1 LKFRQSLK
9 SRDLAE
15 NQIPKVAI
23 LGAGNGGLAATVDLT
38 IRGFSVSLW
47 SRRIE
52 TLLPIQTRGGI
63 EYSGVFGEGL
73 IEPTLVTDD
82 LGEVLIEAE
91 LVIIMLPT
99 SAHFEIGQSLAPLI
113 TKEQTLFLAPGHT
126 LTILPAALHAG
137 GVISP
142 EFCEVGT
149 LPYICRRDENASVS
163 ISKCSD
169 YLPFAAFPVNR
180 VDKMFS
186 LVQQVFPK
194 IHAMAS
200 PLMTVFTYMNAIHH
214 PPATICNAGRIENTD
229 GNFYHYFEG
238 ITPSVGRLIDY
249 FDTERRTVAMTL
261 GVETKTFVDHFHKMG
276 YTTDEARNTRLAY
289 EAFHQSIPDRFIKAP
304 KSLDHRFLDEDIP
317 YGLVLLSE
325 LGRLAG
331 IKTPSIDAMI
341 HLAEVCTGKPY
352 RNEGL
357 TLERLGLKD
366 KNVDDLKHI
375 LNNGF

>member
-1 LKFRQSLK
+1 MKFRQSLK

-249 FDTERRTVAMTL
+249 FDTERRAVAIAL

>member
-1 LKFRQSLK
+1 MKFRQSLK

-229 GNFYHYFEG
+229 GNYFHYFEG
-238 ITPSVGRLIDY
+238 ISPSVGRLIDY
-249 FDTERRTVAMTL
+249 LDSERRKVAMAL
-261 GVETKTFVDHFHKMG
+261 EVETKTFVEHFHQMG

>member
-1 LKFRQSLK
+1 MKFRQSLK

-200 PLMTVFTYMNAIHH
+200 PLVTVFTYMNAIHH

-229 GNFYHYFEG
+229 GNFCHYFEG
-238 ITPSVGRLIDY
+238 ISPSVGRLIDY
-249 FDTERRTVAMTL
+249 LDSERRKVAMAL
-261 GVETKTFVDHFHKMG
+261 EVETKTFVEHFHQMG

>member
-1 LKFRQSLK
+1 
-9 SRDLAE
+9 LAD
-15 NQIPKVAI
+15 NQTSNVAI

-38 IRGFSVSLW
+38 IRGFSVGLW

-52 TLLPIQTRGGI
+52 TLRPIQNRGGI
-63 EYSGVFGEGL
+63 EYSGVFGEGF
-73 IEPTLVTDD
+73 IEPTLVTKD
-82 LGEVLIEAE
+82 LGEVLFEAE

-99 SAHFEIGQSLAPLI
+99 SAHFEIGESLAPFL
-113 TKEQTLFLAPGHT
+113 TKEQTVLLAPGHT

-149 LPYICRRDENASVS
+149 LPYICRKDEYAHVK

-169 YLPFAAFPVNR
+169 YLPFAAFPINR
-180 VDKMFS
+180 TDEMFS
-186 LVQQVFPK
+186 LVQKVFPK
-194 IHAMAS
+194 IHALAS
-200 PLMTVFTYMNAIHH
+200 PLGTVFTYMNAIHH

-229 GNFYHYFEG
+229 GDFFHYFEG
-238 ITPSVGRLIDY
+238 ITPSVGHLIDY
-249 FDTERRTVAMTL
+249 FDTERRAVAMAL
-261 GVETKTFVDHFHKMG
+261 GVETKTFVDHFYKMG
-276 YTTDEARNTRLAY
+276 YTTDEARETGLAY
-289 EAFHQSIPDRFIKAP
+289 EAFHQSVPDRFIKAP

-325 LGRLAG
+325 LGSLAG

-352 RNEGL
+352 SIEGL

-366 KNVDDLKHI
+366 KNVDDLNHI

>member
-1 LKFRQSLK
+1 MKFRQSLK

-82 LGEVLIEAE
+82 LGEVLFEAE

-194 IHAMAS
+194 IHAMES

-229 GNFYHYFEG
+229 GNFFHYFEG
-238 ITPSVGRLIDY
+238 ISPSVGRLIDY
-249 FDTERRTVAMTL
+249 LDSERRKVAMAL
-261 GVETKTFVDHFHKMG
+261 EVETKTFVDHFHKMG

-352 RNEGL
+352 SIEGL

>member
-1 LKFRQSLK
+1 MKFRQSRK
-9 SRDLAE
+9 SRDLAD
-15 NQIPKVAI
+15 NQIHNVAI

-38 IRGFSVSLW
+38 IRGFSVGLW

-52 TLLPIQTRGGI
+52 TLRPIQNRGGI
-63 EYSGVFGEGL
+63 EYSGVFGEGF
-73 IEPTLVTDD
+73 IEPTLVTKD
-82 LGEVLIEAE
+82 LGEVLFEAE

-99 SAHFEIGQSLAPLI
+99 SAHFEIGESLAPFL
-113 TKEQTLFLAPGHT
+113 TKEQTVLLAPGHT

-149 LPYICRRDENASVS
+149 LPYICRKDEYAHVK

-169 YLPFAAFPVNR
+169 YLPFAAFPINR
-180 VDKMFS
+180 TDEMFS
-186 LVQQVFPK
+186 LVQKVFPK
-194 IHAMAS
+194 IHALAS
-200 PLMTVFTYMNAIHH
+200 PLGTVFTYMNAIHH

-229 GNFYHYFEG
+229 GDFFHYFEG
-238 ITPSVGRLIDY
+238 ITPSVGHLIDY
-249 FDTERRTVAMTL
+249 FDTERRAVAMAL
-261 GVETKTFVDHFHKMG
+261 GVETKTFVDHFYKMG
-276 YTTDEARNTRLAY
+276 YTTDEARETGLAY
-289 EAFHQSIPDRFIKAP
+289 EAFHQSVPDRFIKAP

-325 LGRLAG
+325 LGSLAG

-352 RNEGL
+352 SIEGL

>member
-1 LKFRQSLK
+1 MKFRQSLK

-200 PLMTVFTYMNAIHH
+200 PLVTVFTYMNAIHH

-229 GNFYHYFEG
+229 GNFFHYFEG
-238 ITPSVGRLIDY
+238 ISPSVGRLIDY
-249 FDTERRTVAMTL
+249 LDSERRKVAMAL
-261 GVETKTFVDHFHKMG
+261 EVETKTFVEHFHQMG

>member
-1 LKFRQSLK
+1 MKFRQSLK

-229 GNFYHYFEG
+229 GNYFHYFEG
-238 ITPSVGRLIDY
+238 ISPSVGRLIDCL
-249 FDTERRTVAMTL
+249 DSERRKVAMAL
-261 GVETKTFVDHFHKMG
+261 EVETKTFVEHFHQMG

>member
-1 LKFRQSLK
+1 MKYRQSLK
-9 SRDLAE
+9 SRDLAD
-15 NQIPKVAI
+15 NQTSNVAI

-38 IRGFSVSLW
+38 IRGFSVGLW

-52 TLLPIQTRGGI
+52 TLRPIQMRGGI
-63 EYSGVFGEGL
+63 EYSGVFGEGF
-73 IEPTLVTDD
+73 IEPTLVTKD
-82 LGEVLIEAE
+82 LGEVLFEAE

-99 SAHFEIGQSLAPLI
+99 SAHFEIGESLAPFL
-113 TKEQTLFLAPGHT
+113 TKEQTVLLAPGHT

-149 LPYICRRDENASVS
+149 LPYICRKDEYAHVK

-169 YLPFAAFPVNR
+169 YLPFAAFPINR
-180 VDKMFS
+180 TDEMFS
-186 LVQQVFPK
+186 LVQKVFPK
-194 IHAMAS
+194 IHALAS
-200 PLMTVFTYMNAIHH
+200 PLGTVFTYMNAIHH

-229 GNFYHYFEG
+229 GDFFHYFEG
-238 ITPSVGRLIDY
+238 ITPSVGHLIDY
-249 FDTERRTVAMTL
+249 FDTERRAVAMAL
-261 GVETKTFVDHFHKMG
+261 GVETKTFVDHFYKMG
-276 YTTDEARNTRLAY
+276 YTTDEARETGLAY
-289 EAFHQSIPDRFIKAP
+289 EAFHQSVPDRFIKAP

-325 LGRLAG
+325 LGNLAG

-352 RNEGL
+352 SIEGL

>member
-1 LKFRQSLK
+1 MKFRQSLK

-91 LVIIMLPT
+91 LVMIMLPT

-229 GNFYHYFEG
+229 GNFFHYFEG
-238 ITPSVGRLIDY
+238 ISPSVGRLIDY
-249 FDTERRTVAMTL
+249 LDSERRKVAMAL
-261 GVETKTFVDHFHKMG
+261 EVETKTFVEHFHQMG

>member
-1 LKFRQSLK
+1 MKFRQSLK

-200 PLMTVFTYMNAIHH
+200 PLVTVFTYMNAIHH

-229 GNFYHYFEG
+229 GNFFHYFEG
-238 ITPSVGRLIDY
+238 ISPSVGRLIDY
-249 FDTERRTVAMTL
+249 LDSERRKVAMAL
-261 GVETKTFVDHFHKMG
+261 EVETKTFVEHFHQMG
-276 YTTDEARNTRLAY
+276 YTTDEASNTHLAY

>member
-1 LKFRQSLK
+1 MKFRQSRK
-9 SRDLAE
+9 SRDLAD
-15 NQIPKVAI
+15 NQIHNVAN

-38 IRGFSVSLW
+38 IRGFSVGLW

-52 TLLPIQTRGGI
+52 TLRPILMRGGI
-63 EYSGVFGEGL
+63 EYSGVFGEGF
-73 IEPTLVTDD
+73 IEPTLVTKD
-82 LGEVLIEAE
+82 LGEVLFKAE

-99 SAHFEIGQSLAPLI
+99 SAHFEIGESLAPFL
-113 TKEQTLFLAPGHT
+113 TKEQTVLLAPGHT

-149 LPYICRRDENASVS
+149 LPYICRKDEYAHVK

-169 YLPFAAFPVNR
+169 YLPFAAFPINR
-180 VDKMFS
+180 TDEMFS
-186 LVQQVFPK
+186 LVQKVFPK
-194 IHAMAS
+194 IHALAS
-200 PLMTVFTYMNAIHH
+200 PLGTVFTYMNAIHH

-229 GNFYHYFEG
+229 GNFFHYFEG
-238 ITPSVGRLIDY
+238 ISPSVGRLIDY
-249 FDTERRTVAMTL
+249 LDSERRKVAMAL
-261 GVETKTFVDHFHKMG
+261 EVETKTFVEHFHQMG
-276 YTTDEARNTRLAY
+276 YTTDEARNTHLAY

>member
-1 LKFRQSLK
+1 MKFRQSLK

-200 PLMTVFTYMNAIHH
+200 PLVTVFTYMNAIHH

-229 GNFYHYFEG
+229 GNFFHYFEG
-238 ITPSVGRLIDY
+238 ISPSVGRLIDY
-249 FDTERRTVAMTL
+249 LDSERRKVAMAL
-261 GVETKTFVDHFHKMG
+261 EVETKTFVEHFHQMG

-375 LNNGF
+375 LNNGL

>member
-1 LKFRQSLK
+1 LKYRQSLK
-9 SRDLAE
+9 SRDLAD
-15 NQIPKVAI
+15 NQTSNVAI

-38 IRGFSVSLW
+38 IRGFSVGLW

-52 TLLPIQTRGGI
+52 TLRPIQNRGGI
-63 EYSGVFGEGL
+63 EYSGVFGEGF
-73 IEPTLVTDD
+73 IEPTLVTKD
-82 LGEVLIEAE
+82 LGEVLFEAE

-99 SAHFEIGQSLAPLI
+99 SAHFEIGESLAPFL
-113 TKEQTLFLAPGHT
+113 TKEQTVLLAPGHT

-149 LPYICRRDENASVS
+149 LPYICRKDEYAHVK

-169 YLPFAAFPVNR
+169 YLPFAAFPINR
-180 VDKMFS
+180 TDEMFS
-186 LVQQVFPK
+186 LVQKVFPK
-194 IHAMAS
+194 IHALAS
-200 PLMTVFTYMNAIHH
+200 PLGTVFTYMNAIHH

-229 GNFYHYFEG
+229 GDFFHYFEG
-238 ITPSVGRLIDY
+238 ITPSVGHLIDY
-249 FDTERRTVAMTL
+249 FDTERRAVAMAL
-261 GVETKTFVDHFHKMG
+261 GVETKTFVDHFYKMG
-276 YTTDEARNTRLAY
+276 YTTDEARETGLAY
-289 EAFHQSIPDRFIKAP
+289 EAFHQSVPDRFIKAP

-325 LGRLAG
+325 LGSLAG

-352 RNEGL
+352 SIEGL

>member
-1 LKFRQSLK
+1 MKFRQSRK
-9 SRDLAE
+9 SRDLAD
-15 NQIPKVAI
+15 NQIHNVAI

-38 IRGFSVSLW
+38 IRGFSVGLW

-52 TLLPIQTRGGI
+52 TLRPIQMRGGI
-63 EYSGVFGEGL
+63 EYSGVFGEGF
-73 IEPTLVTDD
+73 IEPTLVTKD
-82 LGEVLIEAE
+82 LGEVLFEAE

-99 SAHFEIGQSLAPLI
+99 SAHFEIGESLAPFL
-113 TKEQTLFLAPGHT
+113 TKEQTVLLAPGHT

-149 LPYICRRDENASVS
+149 LPYICRKDEYAHVI

-169 YLPFAAFPVNR
+169 YLPFAAFPINR
-180 VDKMFS
+180 TDEMFS
-186 LVQQVFPK
+186 LVQTVFPK
-194 IHAMAS
+194 IHALAS
-200 PLMTVFTYMNAIHH
+200 PLGTVFTYMNAIHH

-229 GNFYHYFEG
+229 GDFFHYFEG
-238 ITPSVGRLIDY
+238 ITPSVGHLIDY
-249 FDTERRTVAMTL
+249 FDTERRAVAMAL

-276 YTTDEARNTRLAY
+276 YTTDEARETGLAY
-289 EAFHQSIPDRFIKAP
+289 EAFQQSVPNRFIKAP

-331 IKTPSIDAMI
+331 IKTPSINAMI
-341 HLAEVCTGKPY
+341 HLAEVCTGKPFSI
-352 RNEGL
+352 EGL

>member
-1 LKFRQSLK
+1 MKFRQSLK

-238 ITPSVGRLIDY
+238 ISPSVGRLIDY
-249 FDTERRTVAMTL
+249 FDTERRKVAMAL
-261 GVETKTFVDHFHKMG
+261 EVETKTFVEHFHQMG

>member
-1 LKFRQSLK
+1 MKFRQSLK

-149 LPYICRRDENASVS
+149 LPYICRRDENVSVS

-200 PLMTVFTYMNAIHH
+200 PLVTVFTYMNAIHH

-229 GNFYHYFEG
+229 GNFFHYFEG

-249 FDTERRTVAMTL
+249 LDSERRKVAMAL
-261 GVETKTFVDHFHKMG
+261 EVETKTFVEHFHQMG

>member
-1 LKFRQSLK
+1 MA
-9 SRDLAE
+9 D
-15 NQIPKVAI
+15 NQIPNVAI

-99 SAHFEIGQSLAPLI
+99 SAHFEIGQSLASLI

-194 IHAMAS
+194 IHAMES

-238 ITPSVGRLIDY
+238 ITPSVGRLID
-249 FDTERRTVAMTL
+249 
-261 GVETKTFVDHFHKMG
+261 
-276 YTTDEARNTRLAY
+276 
-289 EAFHQSIPDRFIKAP
+289 
-304 KSLDHRFLDEDIP
+304 
-317 YGLVLLSE
+317 
-325 LGRLAG
+325 
-331 IKTPSIDAMI
+331 
-341 HLAEVCTGKPY
+341 
-352 RNEGL
+352 
-357 TLERLGLKD
+357 
-366 KNVDDLKHI
+366 
-375 LNNGF
+375 

>member
-1 LKFRQSLK
+1 MKFRQSLK

-200 PLMTVFTYMNAIHH
+200 PLVTVFTYMNAIHH

-229 GNFYHYFEG
+229 GNFFHYFEG
-238 ITPSVGRLIDY
+238 ISPSVGRLIDY
-249 FDTERRTVAMTL
+249 LDSERRKVAMAL
-261 GVETKTFVDHFHKMG
+261 EVETKTFVEHFHQMG
-276 YTTDEARNTRLAY
+276 YTTDEARDTRLAY

>member
-1 LKFRQSLK
+1 MKFRQSLK

-186 LVQQVFPK
+186 LIQQVFPK

-200 PLMTVFTYMNAIHH
+200 PLVTVFTYMNAIHH

-229 GNFYHYFEG
+229 GNFFHYFEG
-238 ITPSVGRLIDY
+238 ISPSVGRLIDY
-249 FDTERRTVAMTL
+249 LDSERRKVAMAL
-261 GVETKTFVDHFHKMG
+261 EVETKTFVEHFHQMG

>member
-1 LKFRQSLK
+1 LKYRQSLK
-9 SRDLAE
+9 SRDLAD
-15 NQIPKVAI
+15 NQTSNVAI

-38 IRGFSVSLW
+38 IRGFSVGLW

-52 TLLPIQTRGGI
+52 TLRQIQNRGGI
-63 EYSGVFGEGL
+63 EYSGVFGEGF
-73 IEPTLVTDD
+73 IEPTLVTKD
-82 LGEVLIEAE
+82 LGEVLFEAE

-99 SAHFEIGQSLAPLI
+99 SAHFEIGESLAPFL
-113 TKEQTLFLAPGHT
+113 TKEQTVLLAPGHT

-149 LPYICRRDENASVS
+149 LPYICRKDEYAHVK

-169 YLPFAAFPVNR
+169 YLPFAAFPINR
-180 VDKMFS
+180 TDEMFS
-186 LVQQVFPK
+186 LVQKVFPK
-194 IHAMAS
+194 IHALAS
-200 PLMTVFTYMNAIHH
+200 PLGTVFTYMNAIHH

-229 GNFYHYFEG
+229 GDFFHYFEG
-238 ITPSVGRLIDY
+238 ITPSVGHLIDY
-249 FDTERRTVAMTL
+249 FDTERRAVAMAL
-261 GVETKTFVDHFHKMG
+261 GVETKTFVDHFYKMG
-276 YTTDEARNTRLAY
+276 YTTDEARETGLAY
-289 EAFHQSIPDRFIKAP
+289 EAFHQSVPDRFIKAP

-325 LGRLAG
+325 LGSLAG

-352 RNEGL
+352 SIEGL

-366 KNVDDLKHI
+366 KNVDDLNHI

>member
-200 PLMTVFTYMNAIHH
+200 PLVTVFTYMNAIHH

-229 GNFYHYFEG
+229 GNFFHYFEG
-238 ITPSVGRLIDY
+238 ISPSVGRLIDY
-249 FDTERRTVAMTL
+249 LDSERRKVAMAL
-261 GVETKTFVDHFHKMG
+261 EVETKTFVEHFHQMG

>member
-1 LKFRQSLK
+1 LKYRQSLK
-9 SRDLAE
+9 SRDLAD
-15 NQIPKVAI
+15 NQTSNVAI

-38 IRGFSVSLW
+38 IRGFSVGLW

-52 TLLPIQTRGGI
+52 TLRPIQNRGGI
-63 EYSGVFGEGL
+63 EYSGVFGEGF
-73 IEPTLVTDD
+73 IEPTLVTKD
-82 LGEVLIEAE
+82 LGEVLFEAE

-99 SAHFEIGQSLAPLI
+99 SAHFEIGESLAPFL
-113 TKEQTLFLAPGHT
+113 TKEQTVLLAPGHT

-149 LPYICRRDENASVS
+149 LPYICRKDEYAHVK

-169 YLPFAAFPVNR
+169 YLPFAAFPINR
-180 VDKMFS
+180 TDEMFS
-186 LVQQVFPK
+186 LVQKVFPK
-194 IHAMAS
+194 IHALAS
-200 PLMTVFTYMNAIHH
+200 PLGTVFTYMNAIHH

-229 GNFYHYFEG
+229 GDFFHYFEG
-238 ITPSVGRLIDY
+238 ITPSVGHLIDY
-249 FDTERRTVAMTL
+249 FDTERRAVAMAL
-261 GVETKTFVDHFHKMG
+261 GVETKTFVDHFYKMG
-276 YTTDEARNTRLAY
+276 YTTDEARETGLAY
-289 EAFHQSIPDRFIKAP
+289 EAFHQSVPDRFIKAP

-325 LGRLAG
+325 LGSLAG

-352 RNEGL
+352 SIEGL

-366 KNVDDLKHI
+366 KNVDDLNHI

>member
-1 LKFRQSLK
+1 MKFRQSLK

-149 LPYICRRDENASVS
+149 LPYICRRDENARVS

-229 GNFYHYFEG
+229 GNFFHYFEG
-238 ITPSVGRLIDY
+238 ISPSVGRLIDY
-249 FDTERRTVAMTL
+249 LDSERRKVAMAL
-261 GVETKTFVDHFHKMG
+261 EVETKTFVEHFHQMG
-276 YTTDEARNTRLAY
+276 YTTDEARNTHLAY

>member
-1 LKFRQSLK
+1 MKFRQSLK

-200 PLMTVFTYMNAIHH
+200 PLVTVFTYMNAIHH

-229 GNFYHYFEG
+229 GNFFHYFEG
-238 ITPSVGRLIDY
+238 ISPSVGRLIDY
-249 FDTERRTVAMTL
+249 LDSERRKVAMAL
-261 GVETKTFVDHFHKMG
+261 EVETKTFVEHFHQMG
-276 YTTDEARNTRLAY
+276 YTTDEARKTRLAY

>member
-1 LKFRQSLK
+1 MG
-9 SRDLAE
+9 D
-15 NQIPKVAI
+15 NQIHNVAI

-38 IRGFSVSLW
+38 IRGFSAGLW

-52 TLLPIQTRGGI
+52 TLRPIQMRGGI
-63 EYSGVFGEGL
+63 EYSGVFGEGF
-73 IEPTLVTDD
+73 IEPTLVTKD
-82 LGEVLIEAE
+82 LGEVLFEAE

-99 SAHFEIGQSLAPLI
+99 SAHFEIGESLAPFL
-113 TKEQTLFLAPGHT
+113 TKEQTVLLAPGHT

-149 LPYICRRDENASVS
+149 LPYICRKDEYAHVK

-169 YLPFAAFPVNR
+169 YLPFAAFPINR
-180 VDKMFS
+180 TDEMFS
-186 LVQQVFPK
+186 LVQKVFPK
-194 IHAMAS
+194 IHALAS
-200 PLMTVFTYMNAIHH
+200 PLGTVFTYMNAIHH

-229 GNFYHYFEG
+229 GDFFHYFEG
-238 ITPSVGRLIDY
+238 ITPSVGHLIDY
-249 FDTERRTVAMTL
+249 FDTERRAVAMAL

-276 YTTDEARNTRLAY
+276 YTTDEARETGLAY
-289 EAFHQSIPDRFIKAP
+289 EAFQQSVPNRFIKAP

-325 LGRLAG
+325 LGNLAG

-352 RNEGL
+352 SIEGL

>member
-1 LKFRQSLK
+1 MKFRQSLK

-200 PLMTVFTYMNAIHH
+200 PLVTVFTYMNAIHH

-229 GNFYHYFEG
+229 GNYFHYFEG
-238 ITPSVGRLIDY
+238 ISPSVGRLIDY
-249 FDTERRTVAMTL
+249 LDSERRKVAMAL
-261 GVETKTFVDHFHKMG
+261 EVETKTFVEHFHQMG

>member
-1 LKFRQSLK
+1 MKFRQSRK
-9 SRDLAE
+9 SRDLAD
-15 NQIPKVAI
+15 NQIHNVAI

-38 IRGFSVSLW
+38 IRGFSVGLW
-47 SRRIE
+47 SRSIE
-52 TLLPIQTRGGI
+52 TLRPIQMRGGI
-63 EYSGVFGEGL
+63 EYSGVFGEGF
-73 IEPTLVTDD
+73 IEPTLVTKD
-82 LGEVLIEAE
+82 LGEVLFEAE

-99 SAHFEIGQSLAPLI
+99 SAHFEIGESLAPFL
-113 TKEQTLFLAPGHT
+113 TKEQTVLLAPGHT

-149 LPYICRRDENASVS
+149 LPYICRKDEYAHVK

-169 YLPFAAFPVNR
+169 YLPFAAFPINR
-180 VDKMFS
+180 TDEMFS
-186 LVQQVFPK
+186 LVQKVFPK
-194 IHAMAS
+194 IHALAS
-200 PLMTVFTYMNAIHH
+200 PLGTVFTYMNAIHH

-229 GNFYHYFEG
+229 GDFFHYFEG
-238 ITPSVGRLIDY
+238 ITPSVGHLIDY
-249 FDTERRTVAMTL
+249 FDTERRAVAMAL

-276 YTTDEARNTRLAY
+276 YTTDEARETGLAY
-289 EAFHQSIPDRFIKAP
+289 EAFQQSVPDRFIKAP

-325 LGRLAG
+325 LASLAG

-352 RNEGL
+352 SIEGL

>member
-1 LKFRQSLK
+1 MKFRQSLK

-229 GNFYHYFEG
+229 GNFFHYFEG
-238 ITPSVGRLIDY
+238 ISPSVGRLIDY
-249 FDTERRTVAMTL
+249 LDSERRKVAMAL
-261 GVETKTFVDHFHKMG
+261 EVETKTFVEHFHQMG

>member
-1 LKFRQSLK
+1 LKYRQSLK
-9 SRDLAE
+9 SRDLAD
-15 NQIPKVAI
+15 NQTSNVAI

-38 IRGFSVSLW
+38 IRGFSVGLW

-52 TLLPIQTRGGI
+52 TLRPIQMRGGI
-63 EYSGVFGEGL
+63 EYSGVFGEGF
-73 IEPTLVTDD
+73 IEPTLVTKD
-82 LGEVLIEAE
+82 LGEVLFEAE

-99 SAHFEIGQSLAPLI
+99 SAHFEIGESLAPFL
-113 TKEQTLFLAPGHT
+113 TKEQTVLLAPGHT

-149 LPYICRRDENASVS
+149 LPYICRKDEYAHVK

-169 YLPFAAFPVNR
+169 YLPFAAFPINR
-180 VDKMFS
+180 TDEMFS
-186 LVQQVFPK
+186 LVQKVFPK
-194 IHAMAS
+194 IHALAS
-200 PLMTVFTYMNAIHH
+200 PLGTVFTYMNAIHH

-229 GNFYHYFEG
+229 GDFFHYFEG
-238 ITPSVGRLIDY
+238 ITPSVGHLIDY
-249 FDTERRTVAMTL
+249 FDTERRAVAMAL
-261 GVETKTFVDHFHKMG
+261 GVETKTFVDHFYKMG
-276 YTTDEARNTRLAY
+276 YTTDEARETGLAY
-289 EAFHQSIPDRFIKAP
+289 EAFHQSVPDRFIKAP

-325 LGRLAG
+325 LGSLAG

-352 RNEGL
+352 SIEGL

-366 KNVDDLKHI
+366 KNVDDLNHI

>member
-1 LKFRQSLK
+1 MKFRQSLK

-249 FDTERRTVAMTL
+249 FDTERRAVAIAL
-261 GVETKTFVDHFHKMG
+261 GVETKTFVEHFHQMG

>member
-1 LKFRQSLK
+1 MKFRQSLK

-194 IHAMAS
+194 IRALAS

-229 GNFYHYFEG
+229 GNFFHYFEG
-238 ITPSVGRLIDY
+238 ISPSVGRLIDY
-249 FDTERRTVAMTL
+249 LDSERRKVAMAL
-261 GVETKTFVDHFHKMG
+261 EVETKTFVEHFHQMG

>member
-1 LKFRQSLK
+1 MKFRQSRK
-9 SRDLAE
+9 SRDLAD
-15 NQIPKVAI
+15 NQIHNVAI

-38 IRGFSVSLW
+38 IRGFSVGLW

-52 TLLPIQTRGGI
+52 TLRPIQMRGGI
-63 EYSGVFGEGL
+63 EYSGVFGEGF
-73 IEPTLVTDD
+73 IEPTLVTKD
-82 LGEVLIEAE
+82 LGEVLFEAE

-99 SAHFEIGQSLAPLI
+99 SAHFEIGESLAPFL
-113 TKEQTLFLAPGHT
+113 TKEQTVLLAPGHT

-149 LPYICRRDENASVS
+149 LPYICRKDEYAHVK

-169 YLPFAAFPVNR
+169 YLPFAAFPINR
-180 VDKMFS
+180 TDEMFS
-186 LVQQVFPK
+186 LVQKVFPK
-194 IHAMAS
+194 IHALAS
-200 PLMTVFTYMNAIHH
+200 PLGTVFTYMNAIHH
-214 PPATICNAGRIENTD
+214 PPATICNTGRIENTD
-229 GNFYHYFEG
+229 GDFFHYFEG
-238 ITPSVGRLIDY
+238 ITPSVGHLIDY
-249 FDTERRTVAMTL
+249 FDTERRAVAMAL

-276 YTTDEARNTRLAY
+276 YTTDEARETGLAY
-289 EAFHQSIPDRFIKAP
+289 EAFQQSVPDRFIKAP

-325 LGRLAG
+325 LGSLAR

-352 RNEGL
+352 SIEGL

>member
-1 LKFRQSLK
+1 MKYRQSLK
-9 SRDLAE
+9 SRDLAD
-15 NQIPKVAI
+15 NQTSNVAI

-38 IRGFSVSLW
+38 IRGFSVGLW

-52 TLLPIQTRGGI
+52 TLRPIQMRGGI
-63 EYSGVFGEGL
+63 EYSGVFGEGF
-73 IEPTLVTDD
+73 IEPTLVTKD
-82 LGEVLIEAE
+82 LGEVLFEAE

-99 SAHFEIGQSLAPLI
+99 SAHFEIGESLAPFL
-113 TKEQTLFLAPGHT
+113 TKEQTVLLAPGHT

-149 LPYICRRDENASVS
+149 LPYICRKDEYAHVK

-169 YLPFAAFPVNR
+169 YLPFAAFPINR
-180 VDKMFS
+180 TDEMFS
-186 LVQQVFPK
+186 LVQKVFPK
-194 IHAMAS
+194 IHALAS
-200 PLMTVFTYMNAIHH
+200 PLGTVFTYMNAIHH

-229 GNFYHYFEG
+229 GDFFHYFEG
-238 ITPSVGRLIDY
+238 ITPSVGHLIDY
-249 FDTERRTVAMTL
+249 FDTERRAVATAL

-276 YTTDEARNTRLAY
+276 YTTDEARETGLAY
-289 EAFHQSIPDRFIKAP
+289 EAFQQSVPNRFIKAP

-325 LGRLAG
+325 LGSLAG

-352 RNEGL
+352 SIEGL

>member
-1 LKFRQSLK
+1 MKYRQSLK
-9 SRDLAE
+9 SRDLAD
-15 NQIPKVAI
+15 NQTSNVAI

-38 IRGFSVSLW
+38 IRGFSVGLW

-52 TLLPIQTRGGI
+52 TLRPIQMRGGI
-63 EYSGVFGEGL
+63 EYSGVFGEGF
-73 IEPTLVTDD
+73 IEPTLVTKD
-82 LGEVLIEAE
+82 LGEVLFEAE

-99 SAHFEIGQSLAPLI
+99 SAHFEIGESLAPFL
-113 TKEQTLFLAPGHT
+113 TKEQTVLLAPGHT

-149 LPYICRRDENASVS
+149 LPYICRKDEYAHVK

-169 YLPFAAFPVNR
+169 YLPFAAFPINR
-180 VDKMFS
+180 TDEMFS
-186 LVQQVFPK
+186 LVQKVFPK
-194 IHAMAS
+194 IHALAS
-200 PLMTVFTYMNAIHH
+200 PLGTVFTYMNAIHH

-229 GNFYHYFEG
+229 GDFFHYFEG
-238 ITPSVGRLIDY
+238 ITPSVGHLIDY
-249 FDTERRTVAMTL
+249 FDTERRAVAMAL
-261 GVETKTFVDHFHKMG
+261 GVETKTFVDHFYKMG
-276 YTTDEARNTRLAY
+276 YTTDEARETGLAY
-289 EAFHQSIPDRFIKAP
+289 EAFHQSVPDRFIKAP

-325 LGRLAG
+325 LGSLAG

-352 RNEGL
+352 SIEGL

-366 KNVDDLKHI
+366 KNVDDLNHI

>member
-1 LKFRQSLK
+1 MKFRQSLK

-15 NQIPKVAI
+15 NQIPKVAN

-149 LPYICRRDENASVS
+149 LPYICRRDENASVN

-249 FDTERRTVAMTL
+249 FDTERRAVAIAL

-276 YTTDEARNTRLAY
+276 YTTDEARETGLAY

>member
-1 LKFRQSLK
+1 LKYRQSLK
-9 SRDLAE
+9 SRDLAD
-15 NQIPKVAI
+15 NQTSNVAI

-38 IRGFSVSLW
+38 IRGFSVGLW

-52 TLLPIQTRGGI
+52 TLRPIQMRGGI
-63 EYSGVFGEGL
+63 EYSGVFGEGF
-73 IEPTLVTDD
+73 IEPTLVTKD
-82 LGEVLIEAE
+82 LGEVLFEAE

-99 SAHFEIGQSLAPLI
+99 SAHFEIGESLAPFL
-113 TKEQTLFLAPGHT
+113 TKEQTVLLAPGHT

-149 LPYICRRDENASVS
+149 LPYICRKDEYAHVK

-169 YLPFAAFPVNR
+169 YLPFAAFPINR
-180 VDKMFS
+180 TDEMFS
-186 LVQQVFPK
+186 LVQKVFPK
-194 IHAMAS
+194 IHALAS
-200 PLMTVFTYMNAIHH
+200 PLGTVFTYMNAIHH

-229 GNFYHYFEG
+229 GDFFHYFEG
-238 ITPSVGRLIDY
+238 ITPSVGHLIDY
-249 FDTERRTVAMTL
+249 FDTERRAVAMAL
-261 GVETKTFVDHFHKMG
+261 GVETKTFVDHFYKMG
-276 YTTDEARNTRLAY
+276 YTTDEARETGLAY
-289 EAFHQSIPDRFIKAP
+289 EAFHQSVPDRFIKAP

-325 LGRLAG
+325 LGSLAG

-352 RNEGL
+352 SIEGL

>member
-1 LKFRQSLK
+1 MKFRQSRK
-9 SRDLAE
+9 SRDLAD
-15 NQIPKVAI
+15 NQIHNVAI

-38 IRGFSVSLW
+38 IRGFSVGLW

-52 TLLPIQTRGGI
+52 TLRPIQMRGGI
-63 EYSGVFGEGL
+63 EYSGVFGEGF
-73 IEPTLVTDD
+73 IEPTLVTKD
-82 LGEVLIEAE
+82 LGEVLFEAE

-99 SAHFEIGQSLAPLI
+99 SAHFEIGESLAPFL
-113 TKEQTLFLAPGHT
+113 TKEQTVLLAPGHT

-149 LPYICRRDENASVS
+149 LPYICRKDEYAHVK

-169 YLPFAAFPVNR
+169 YLPFAAFPINR
-180 VDKMFS
+180 TDEMFS
-186 LVQQVFPK
+186 LVQKVFPK
-194 IHAMAS
+194 IHALAS
-200 PLMTVFTYMNAIHH
+200 PLGTVFTYMNAIHH

-229 GNFYHYFEG
+229 GNFFHYFEG
-238 ITPSVGRLIDY
+238 ISPSVGRLIDY
-249 FDTERRTVAMTL
+249 LDSERRKVAMAL
-261 GVETKTFVDHFHKMG
+261 EVETKTFVEHFHQMG